1 MRFEESGQWEKAMR
15 RAQEYAVEPELVE
28 RRFTRN
34 GVGRHFVV
42 YSPRSERTH
51 PVLVEV
57 TTAGESS
64 VLCLCE
70 AGRRD
75 IACWH
80 AAACLMASG
89 HLRPAPTPES
99 RLRGR
104 RSLALLNGEF
114 DEIDTLTAQL
124 DGAIAFAQMM
134 AF

>member
-1 MRFEESGQWEKAMR
+1 MRFEESGQWEKAIT
-15 RAQEYAVEPELVE
+15 RANEFDVEPDLVD
-28 RRFTRN
+28 RRLTRN
-34 GVGRHFVV
+34 RTARHFTV
-42 YSPRSERTH
+42 YSPRSERSH

-57 TTAGESS
+57 TTFGEAS

-89 HLRPAPTPES
+89 HLRPAPTRES

-104 RSLALLNGEF
+104 RSLALLNDREEEY
-114 DEIDTLTAQL
+114 DQL
-124 DGAIAFAQMM
+124 SKELDRIGAA
-134 AF
+134 

>member
-1 MRFEESGQWEKAMR
+1 VRFEESGQWRQAVK
-15 RAQEYAVEPELVE
+15 RAEEFDVNPDLVE
-28 RRFTRN
+28 RKLTRN
-34 GVGRHFVV
+34 GVARHYTV

-57 TTAGESS
+57 STLGEAS

-80 AAACLMASG
+80 AAACLIASE
-89 HLRPAPTPES
+89 HLRPALTRES

-104 RSLALLNGEF
+104 RSLALLNGN
-114 DEIDTLTAQL
+114 DEEYDSLTAQL
-124 DGAIAFAQMM
+124 NGAA
-134 AF
+134 